1 MEYRWFEVGSSGLFL
16 ETEIMKA
23 DDIRRKLSGY
33 YHKESDTILLEV
45 LSGKPRSPEGGSWL
59 EIPVDDLEK
68 ITESPDFSPE
78 KTGYAKYLQRWF
90 AEGLITGRER
100 DTGKS

>member
-1 MEYRWFEVGSSGLFL
+1 
-16 ETEIMKA
+16 MKA
-23 DDIRRKLSGY
+23 DRIRRALKR
-33 YHKESDTILLEV
+33 YHHEASDTILLEV

-59 EIPVDDLEK
+59 EIPIGDLEK

-90 AEGLITGRER
+90 AEGLITATER
-100 DTGKS
+100 DTGKSEVG